1 MSDVQITSLAGA
13 LSLMLFVSS
22 MMYFIGRQKAAA
34 LLVVATVVV
43 SISTRVVV
51 AFFITASDNYGGLFY
66 LMVDSILAIPFC
78 FSVWIPALLKSS
90 LSDNSY
96 HHSGTFTSPM
106 EPISDGLSMESFT
119 INDLSD
125 MFEGDKL
132 SQSQIKP
139 PTRPSRRGRVTVFY
153 EGIFLMIAL
162 IFWPTS
168 IITLVAFGSPDFMA
182 QTPFSDFGSGNASGK
197 MVLAILYSI
206 SCLSTFGVY
215 RYDRDARDGPLY
227 AKSIAAY
234 HENMDHYIGMEKA
247 YYELQARKIE
257 VATAQVSSQN
267 EN

>member
-1 MSDVQITSLAGA
+1 
-13 LSLMLFVSS
+13 
-22 MMYFIGRQKAAA
+22 MYFIGRQKAAA
-34 LLVVATVVV
+34 LLVVAAVVV
-43 SISTRVVV
+43 SIGTRAVV
-51 AFFITASDNYGGLFY
+51 AFFTTASDNYDGLFY
-66 LMVDSILAIPFC
+66 LIVDSILAIPFC
-78 FSVWIPALLKSS
+78 FSVWITALLKSS
-90 LSDNSY
+90 HSD
-96 HHSGTFTSPM
+96 TFTSPM
-106 EPISDGLSMESFT
+106 GSISEELSMESFT
-119 INDLSD
+119 INGLSD
-125 MFEGDKL
+125 MFESDKL

-206 SCLSTFGVY
+206 SGLSTFGVY

-257 VATAQVSSQN
+257 VATAQISSHN